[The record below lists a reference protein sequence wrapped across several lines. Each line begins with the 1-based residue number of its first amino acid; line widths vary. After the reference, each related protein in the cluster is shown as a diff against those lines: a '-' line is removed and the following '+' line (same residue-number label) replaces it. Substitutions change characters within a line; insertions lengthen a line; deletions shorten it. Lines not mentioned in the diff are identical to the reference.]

1 MGLLQEKGIG
11 LSPNKQSSFYY
22 VSAAARLEYPP
33 ALTRLGD
40 YYYSGYFVNKNYEN
54 AKILYEKA
62 A

>member
-11 LSPNKQSSFYY
+11 IPPNKQSSFYY

-40 YYYSGYFVNKNYEN
+40 YYYSGYFVSKNY
-54 AKILYEKA
+54 
-62 A
+62 